1 MLRALSPTQ
10 WNYVTAAHLLN
21 RAGFGGRPAEIEAA
35 VKAGLE
41 KTVEQLINFESEPE
55 ASTNPDWAKADPEKF
70 KRLREYRDADPEK
83 RKQMQR
89 MQQREQRER
98 IVELRQWWLQRMVSG
113 RRPLQEKLTL
123 FWHGHFATSAQKVK
137 DAYLMWKQNDIFRRN
152 AAGNWLTMLEQVS
165 KDPAMLLWLDQAQS
179 RKEHPNE
186 NFAREVMELF
196 ALGEGNYTER
206 DVTEAARALT
216 GWSFERGTQEFTF
229 RPAAHDRGAK
239 TILGRT
245 GNFNGDD
252 VLKII
257 ANQPQSAR
265 FIATKLWRF
274 FAEDN
279 PPDAIVNIL
288 AAQLQASKLELK
300 PVLRTMFMC
309 EAFYAP
315 SVIRNQVKSPTQWLV
330 SSVRLLERDLP
341 PPMIAMNSMRTLGQ
355 ELFAPPNVK
364 GWDGGLA
371 WITTN
376 NLLSRYNMS
385 AYLVLGENPMLP
397 PPGKGKKPARPRER
411 RFRPGAPTQVTKIF
425 SDEERSTKPKL
436 VAGLERRFIQGPL
449 KERQQR
455 ALVDYLDG
463 LGSLD
468 EEDILHAIRLVMSTP
483 EFQLC

>member
-1 MLRALSPTQ
+1 MLRALSPNQ

-21 RAGFGGRPAEIEAA
+21 RAGFGARPAEIDAA
-35 VKAGLE
+35 VKLGLA
-41 KTVEQLINFESEPE
+41 KTVERLINFESEPE
-55 ASTNPDWAKADPEKF
+55 PSANPDWAKADPERF
-70 KRLREYRDADPEK
+70 KRLREYRNAEPDK
-83 RKQMQR
+83 RKEMQR
-89 MQQREQRER
+89 MEQREQRER
-98 IVELRQWWLQRMVSG
+98 LVELRQWWLQRMASG
-113 RRPLQEKLTL
+113 TRPLQEKLTL

-152 AAGNWLTMLEQVS
+152 AAGNWLVMLEQVS

-179 RKEHPNE
+179 RKQHPNE

-216 GWSFERGTQEFTF
+216 GWSYERGSHEFTF
-229 RPAAHDRGAK
+229 RPAAHDPGTK
-239 TILGRT
+239 TILGQS

-252 VLKII
+252 VLRIV

-265 FIATKLWRF
+265 FIAAKLWRF

-279 PPDAIVNIL
+279 PPPAIVNIL
-288 AAQLQASKLELK
+288 AGQLQAAKLELK
-300 PVLRTMFMC
+300 PVLRTIFLS

-315 SVIRNQVKSPTQWLV
+315 TVIRNQVKSPTQWLV
-330 SSVRLLERDLP
+330 SSVRLLEREMP
-341 PPMIAMNSMRTLGQ
+341 PPLLAQNSLRTLGQ

-385 AYLVLGENPMLP
+385 AYLVMGENPMLP
-397 PPGKGKKPARPRER
+397 RPGKGKKPAPRER
-411 RFRPGAPTQVTKIF
+411 RFRPGVATDVTKIL
-425 SDEERSTKPKL
+425 SEEERSTKPKL
-436 VAGLERRFIQGPL
+436 VAALERRFIQGPL
-449 KERQQR
+449 KDRQR
-455 ALVDYLDG
+455 KALVDYLDG
-463 LGSLD
+463 LDSLD

>member
-10 WNYVTAAHLLN
+10 WNYYTAAHLLN

-41 KTVEQLINFESEPE
+41 RTVERLLNFESEAEP
-55 ASTNPDWAKADPEKF
+55 STNPDWAKADPERF
-70 KRLREYRDADPEK
+70 KRLRDYRGADPEK

-89 MQQREQRER
+89 AEQREQREHL
-98 IVELRQWWLQRMVSG
+98 VELRQWWLQRMASG

-137 DAYLMWKQNDIFRRN
+137 DAYLMWRQNDIFRRN

-165 KDPAMLLWLDQAQS
+165 KDPAMLIWLDQAQS

-196 ALGEGNYTER
+196 VLGEGNYTER

-216 GWSFERGTQEFTF
+216 GWSMERGTQEFVF
-229 RPAAHDRGAK
+229 RPMAHDHGPK
-239 TILGRT
+239 TILGQT
-245 GNFNGDD
+245 GNFKGED
-252 VLKII
+252 VLRII
-257 ANQPQSAR
+257 ANQPQAAR
-265 FIATKLWRF
+265 FITAKLWKF

-279 PPDAIVNIL
+279 PPEAIVNML
-288 AAQLQASKLELK
+288 ATQLQAAKLEFK
-300 PVLRTMFMC
+300 PVLRTIFMS

-315 SVIRNQVKSPTQWLV
+315 NVVRNQVKSPTQWLV
-330 SSVRLLERDLP
+330 SSVRLLEREMP
-341 PPMIAMNSMRTLGQ
+341 PPMLAMNAMRTLGQ

-376 NLLSRYNMS
+376 NLLSRYNLS

-397 PPGKGKKPARPRER
+397 PPGKGKRPAPARQR
-411 RFRPGAPTQVTKIF
+411 RFRPGAPTDVTKIF
-425 SDEERSTKPKL
+425 SEEERSTKPRL
-436 VAGLERRFIQGPL
+436 VAALERRFIQGGL
-449 KERQQR
+449 KDRQRQ
-455 ALVDYLDG
+455 ALTDYLDG
-463 LGSLD
+463 LGALD

-483 EFQLC
+483 EFQLT